1 MTTTTR
7 QNDLILNEDW
17 TRIYQTFK
25 NADFKSYD
33 FENLR
38 RVIITYIRENYPE
51 DFNDYIES
59 SEYMAL
65 IDAMAF
71 LGQSLSFR
79 IDLASRENFLEL
91 AERKASVLRIAQM
104 LSYKPKRNNAASG
117 LLKFTSITTSEE
129 ILDSNGK
136 NLAQQL
142 ITWNDPTNSN
152 WYEQFILVLNSAMT
166 PNTEFGRSQGT
177 ATIGGVT
184 TDQYRFNT
192 ITTDVP
198 IYSYTKSVAGR
209 TMAFEIV
216 STSFKNSE
224 SIYEE
229 QPLAGNQLGFVY
241 RNDGSGPSSTDSGFF
256 LMFKQGS
263 LELADF
269 TIDVPTTNEKVAVD
283 TANIN
288 NDDIWLFGLSSTGA
302 QTNQWAQV
310 ANLVGNNIAYN
321 SISRSVRNIFSV
333 TTKENDAVD
342 LIFADGVYGNLP
354 QGKFRLF
361 YRVSNGLTYSVAP
374 TEMSGINIAVPYVNA
389 AGAAHTVTIGLAL
402 QSTVSNASAT
412 ESVDSIRTNAPA
424 TYYTQNRMITGEDYN
439 LAPLASSQDILKIK
453 AVNRTSSGISRNFE
467 IIDVSG
473 KYSSVNVFA
482 DDGFI
487 YKETTER
494 ALSFKFSNKLD
505 IINFIR
511 KSVEPALAGTDVYN
525 FYLTKFAKKTFD
537 TVSPTTWVLKT
548 SDVNLSTGYFL
559 GTKIERVGL
568 AYGTGNMAYISYG
581 AMVKF
586 TPVAGKAFKNGN
598 MVDIDPNDPTQTD
611 RIWAK
616 VIRVVGD
623 GSNGGVGVLA
633 NGMGTISVNDVIPE
647 GSILTQVVPK
657 LVNDL
662 PVALET
668 EMVNL
673 AFQNLNFGLRYSVD
687 DAAWHVVSAS
697 NIDLTR
703 NFSQANSGNTTNTN
717 VDASWV
723 IAFVKD
729 ADSYSVRI
737 RALDYVFG
745 SIAQNRFYF
754 DSHEKRYNDQVGKV
768 VKDTIKILGINT
780 AGDATTQLKSDIPF
794 EINDVV
800 QYDDGYESNVEV
812 KLAFSDSDSDGVIDN
827 PDAFEMI
834 VGGDSIYTFAKQ
846 ITDANGNLVYEAVN
860 TLITPIVVLPTYV
873 GIDLT
878 KYANKQLLYFYSPTE
893 NNFKSVHVDDQNNRS
908 LTAEPLYKATRASN
922 YLFFKEVKDGAG
934 SIVFEL
940 VDVKAEPILVFET
953 ENNFQFTKTESGVVS
968 NLYSD
973 GQLIYFYTEAED
985 YVKRVDNTTYTL
997 KMESTYKANIGR
1009 SGLKFQ
1015 YLHNASSNRRIDP
1028 SVSNIMDISIMTRA
1042 YDEAFRTYLA
1052 GGSTIEPT
1060 PPSSDMLRINFGSKL
1075 NAIKSI
1081 SDEIIYHPVKYKILF
1096 GATADPKLQ
1105 GQFKV
1110 VKNPNKTINDNDLKV
1125 RIITAINTFFNI
1137 AYWDFGDRFFLTEL
1151 TTYVL
1156 NTVSPDISNIVL
1168 VPRQTDQVFGSLFE
1182 IQSKHD
1188 EILISGATVDNIDI
1202 VTAISATEVR
1212 AASTAITTTT
1222 N

>member
-65 IDAMAF
+65 IDAIAF

-79 IDLASRENFLEL
+79 IDLASRENFLDL
-91 AERKASVLRIAQM
+91 AERKSSVLRIAQM
-104 LSYKPKRNNAASG
+104 LSYQPKRNRAASG
-117 LLKFTSITTSEE
+117 LLKFTSISTSEQ

-136 NLAQQL
+136 NLAQQH

-192 ITTDVP
+192 VTTDVP
-198 IYSYTKSVAGR
+198 LFSYTKSVAGR
-209 TMAFEIV
+209 TMAFELV

-224 SIYEE
+224 TIYEE
-229 QPLAGNQLGFVY
+229 PPVAGNQLGFIY

-256 LMFKQGS
+256 MLFKQGS

-269 TIDVPTTNEKVAVD
+269 AIDVPTTNEKVAVD
-283 TANIN
+283 TPNIN
-288 NDDIWLFGLSSTGA
+288 NDDVWLFGLSSTGA
-302 QTNQWAQV
+302 QLNQWAKV
-310 ANLVGNNIAYN
+310 DNLVGNNIAYN
-321 SISRSVRNIFSV
+321 SVSRSIRNIYSV
-333 TTKENDAVD
+333 TTKENDAID

-354 QGKFRLF
+354 QGNFRLF
-361 YRVSNGLTYSVAP
+361 YRVSNGLTYSVSP
-374 TEMSGINIAVPYVNA
+374 SEMNGINIAVPYINA

-402 QSTVSNASAT
+402 QSTISNASAT

-473 KYSSVNVFA
+473 KYSSINVFA

-487 YKETTER
+487 YKEATER
-494 ALSFKFSNKLD
+494 ALSFKFNSKID

-511 KSVEPALAGTDVYN
+511 SSVEPALAGVDMYN
-525 FYLTKFAKKTFD
+525 FYLTKFAKKKFT
-537 TVSPTTWVLKT
+537 SAQQTWVLKT
-548 SDVNLSTGYFL
+548 SDINLSTGYI
-559 GTKIERVGL
+559 TSESKISPVGL
-568 AYGTGNMAYISYG
+568 SYG
-581 AMVKF
+581 SGNLKYVSYGSMVKF
-586 TPVAGKAFKNGN
+586 VPPTGYSFKNGQVVLKDN
-598 MVDIDPNDPTQTD
+598 NDSLQTD

-616 VIRVVGD
+616 VIRVIGD

-633 NGMGTISVNDVIPE
+633 NGMGMISFNDTIPD
-647 GSILTQVVPK
+647 GSILEQVVPK
-657 LVNDL
+657 FVNDL
-662 PVALET
+662 PTALET
-668 EMVNL
+668 EMVNQ
-673 AFQNLNFGLRYSVD
+673 AYENLNFGLRYSVD
-687 DAAWHVVSAS
+687 DASWHIVSAS
-697 NIDLTR
+697 NIDLTS
-703 NFSQANSGNTTNTN
+703 NFSQSNAGSVSNSNA
-717 VDASWV
+717 DASWMV
-723 IAFVKD
+723 AFVKE
-729 ADSYSVRI
+729 ADSYAVRI

-745 SIAQNRFYF
+745 SVAQNRFYF

-780 AGDATTQLKSDIPF
+780 AGDLTTQLYSDIPF
-794 EINDVV
+794 EISDVV

-827 PDAFEMI
+827 PDAFEQI
-834 VGGDSIYTFAKQ
+834 VGDDSVK
-846 ITDANGNLVYEAVN
+846 
-860 TLITPIVVLPTYV
+860 
-873 GIDLT
+873 
-878 KYANKQLLYFYSPTE
+878 
-893 NNFKSVHVDDQNNRS
+893 
-908 LTAEPLYKATRASN
+908 N
-922 YLFFKEVKDGAG
+922 YLFFKEVQDGAG
-934 SIVFEL
+934 STVFQL
-940 VDVKAEPILVFET
+940 IDTTVEPILVMET
-953 ENNFQFTKTESGVVS
+953 EKRIDLTQ
-968 NLYSD
+968 YSD
-973 GQLIYFYTEAED
+973 GQLIYFYAEAED
-985 YVKRVDNTTYTL
+985 YIKKVDKATNTL
-997 KMESTYKANIGR
+997 VLQSSYKANIGR

-1015 YLHNASSNRRIDP
+1015 YLHNASSSRRIDP
-1028 SVSNIMDISIMTRA
+1028 SASNIMDISIMTRS

-1052 GGSTIEPT
+1052 GGTTIEPT
-1060 PPSSDMLRINFGSKL
+1060 PPSSDALRINFGSKL
-1075 NAIKSI
+1075 NVIKSI

-1125 RIITAINTFFNI
+1125 RIISAINTFFNI
-1137 AYWDFGDRFFLTEL
+1137 SYWDFGDRFFLTEL

>member
-65 IDAMAF
+65 IDAIAF

-79 IDLASRENFLEL
+79 IDLASRENFLDL
-91 AERKASVLRIAQM
+91 AERKSSVLRIAQM
-104 LSYKPKRNNAASG
+104 LSYQPKRNRAASG
-117 LLKFTSITTSEE
+117 LLKFTSISTSEQ

-136 NLAQQL
+136 NLAQQH

-192 ITTDVP
+192 VTTDVP
-198 IYSYTKSVAGR
+198 LFSYTKSVAGR
-209 TMAFEIV
+209 TMAFELV

-224 SIYEE
+224 TIYEE
-229 QPLAGNQLGFVY
+229 PPVAGNQLGFIY

-256 LMFKQGS
+256 MLFKQGS

-269 TIDVPTTNEKVAVD
+269 AIDVPTTNEKVAVD
-283 TANIN
+283 TPNIN
-288 NDDIWLFGLSSTGA
+288 NDDVWLFGLSSTGA
-302 QTNQWAQV
+302 QLNQWAKV
-310 ANLVGNNIAYN
+310 DNLVGNNIAYN
-321 SISRSVRNIFSV
+321 SVSRSIRNIYSV
-333 TTKENDAVD
+333 TTKENDAID

-354 QGKFRLF
+354 QGNFRLF
-361 YRVSNGLTYSVAP
+361 YRVSNGLTYSVSP
-374 TEMSGINIAVPYVNA
+374 GEMNGINIAVPYINA

-402 QSTVSNASAT
+402 QSTISNASAT

-473 KYSSVNVFA
+473 KYSSINVFA

-487 YKETTER
+487 YKEATER
-494 ALSFKFSNKLD
+494 ALSFKFNSKID

-511 KSVEPALAGTDVYN
+511 SSVEPVLAGVDMYN
-525 FYLTKFAKKTFD
+525 FYLTKFAKKKFT
-537 TVSPTTWVLKT
+537 SAQQTWVLKT
-548 SDVNLSTGYFL
+548 SDINLSTGYI
-559 GTKIERVGL
+559 TSESKISPVGL
-568 AYGTGNMAYISYG
+568 SYG
-581 AMVKF
+581 SGNLKYVSYGSMVKF
-586 TPVAGKAFKNGN
+586 VPPTGYSFKNGQVVLKDN
-598 MVDIDPNDPTQTD
+598 NDPMQTD

-616 VIRVVGD
+616 VIRVIGD

-633 NGMGTISVNDVIPE
+633 NGMGMISFNDTIPD
-647 GSILTQVVPK
+647 GSILEQVVPK
-657 LVNDL
+657 FVNDL
-662 PVALET
+662 PTALET
-668 EMVNL
+668 EMVNQ
-673 AFQNLNFGLRYSVD
+673 AYENLNFGLRYSVD
-687 DAAWHVVSAS
+687 DSSWHIVSAS
-697 NIDLTR
+697 NIDLTS
-703 NFSQANSGNTTNTN
+703 NFSQSNSGSVSNSNA
-717 VDASWV
+717 DASWMV
-723 IAFVKD
+723 AFVKE
-729 ADSYSVRI
+729 ADSYAVRI

-745 SIAQNRFYF
+745 SVAQNRFYF

-780 AGDATTQLKSDIPF
+780 AGDLTTQLYSDIPF
-794 EINDVV
+794 EISDVV

-834 VGGDSIYTFAKQ
+834 TGGDNLYTFSKQ
-846 ITDANGNLVYEAVN
+846 ITNADGVLVYEKVN
-860 TLITPIVVLPTYV
+860 TLVTSIIVLETST

-878 KYANKQLLYFYSPTE
+878 KYANNQLLYFYSPAE
-893 NNFKSVHVDDQNNRS
+893 NNFKRVTITNSVPS
-908 LTAEPLYKATRASN
+908 LTAEPLYKATRSSN
-922 YLFFKEVKDGAG
+922 YLFFKEVQDGAG
-934 SIVFEL
+934 STVFEL
-940 VDVKAEPILVFET
+940 IDTVVEPILVMET
-953 ENNFQFTKTESGVVS
+953 EKRIDLTQ
-968 NLYSD
+968 YSD
-973 GQLIYFYTEAED
+973 GQLIYFYAEAED
-985 YVKRVDNTTYTL
+985 YIKKVDKATNTL
-997 KMESTYKANIGR
+997 VLQSSYKANIGR

-1015 YLHNASSNRRIDP
+1015 YIHNASSSRRIDP
-1028 SVSNIMDISIMTRA
+1028 SASNIMDISIMTRS

-1052 GGSTIEPT
+1052 GGTTIEPT
-1060 PPSSDMLRINFGSKL
+1060 PPSSDALRINFGSKL

-1125 RIITAINTFFNI
+1125 RIISAINAFFNI
-1137 AYWDFGDRFFLTEL
+1137 SYWDFGDRFFLTEL

>member
-104 LSYKPKRNNAASG
+104 LSYKPKRNIAASG

-136 NLAQQL
+136 NLAQQY

-192 ITTDVP
+192 VTTDVP

-224 SIYEE
+224 TIYEE
-229 QPLAGNQLGFVY
+229 PPLAGNQMGFVY

-256 LMFKQGS
+256 MLFKQGS

-269 TIDVPTTNEKVAVD
+269 AIDVPTTNEKVAVD

-288 NDDIWLFGLSSTGA
+288 NDDIWLFGLSSAGA
-302 QTNQWAQV
+302 QSNQWAQV
-310 ANLVGNNIAYN
+310 DNLVGSNIAYN
-321 SISRSVRNIFSV
+321 SISRSIRNIFSV

-361 YRVSNGLTYSVAP
+361 YRVSNGLTYTVSP
-374 TEMSGINIAVPYVNA
+374 TEMTGINIAVPYINKD
-389 AGAAHTVTIGLAL
+389 GAAHTATIGLAL
-402 QSTVSNASAT
+402 QSTASNATAT

-439 LAPLASSQDILKIK
+439 LAPLSSSQDILKIK

-473 KYSSVNVFA
+473 KYSSINVFA

-487 YKETTER
+487 YKEATER

-525 FYLTKFAKKTFD
+525 FYLTKFTKKSFD

-548 SDVNLSTGYFL
+548 SDVNLSTGYL
-559 GTKIERVGL
+559 QSTDGTPEIKRVGL
-568 AYGTGNMAYISYG
+568 SYGTGNYTYISYG

-586 TPVAGKAFKNGN
+586 TPPATFAFKNGQLVTAN
-598 MVDIDPNDPTQTD
+598 ASDPLQTD

-633 NGMGTISVNDVIPE
+633 NGMGAISFNDVIPD

-657 LVNDL
+657 FVNDL
-662 PVALET
+662 PAALET

-687 DAAWHVVSAS
+687 DASWHIVSAS
-697 NIDLTR
+697 NIDLTT
-703 NFSQANSGNTTNTN
+703 NFSLTNAGNTSDTN
-717 VDASWV
+717 VDASWI
-723 IAFVKD
+723 IAFVKE
-729 ADSYSVRI
+729 ADQYSVRI
-737 RALDYVFG
+737 RGLDYVFG
-745 SIAQNRFYF
+745 SVAQNRFYF

-768 VKDTIKILGINT
+768 VKDSIKILGINT
-780 AGDATTQLKSDIPF
+780 ASDLSNQLKSDIPF

-827 PDAFEMI
+827 PDAFEII
-834 VGGDSIYTFAKQ
+834 VGPD
-846 ITDANGNLVYEAVN
+846 V
-860 TLITPIVVLPTYV
+860 
-873 GIDLT
+873 
-878 KYANKQLLYFYSPTE
+878 
-893 NNFKSVHVDDQNNRS
+893 
-908 LTAEPLYKATRASN
+908 TRN

-940 VDVKAEPILVFET
+940 VDTTVEPVIVMET
-953 ENNFQFTKTESGVVS
+953 EKTIDLS
-968 NLYSD
+968 LYTD

-985 YVKRVDNTTYTL
+985 YIKRVNQTTKSL
-997 KMESTYKANIGR
+997 VMESTYKANIGR

-1015 YLHNASSNRRIDP
+1015 YLHNASSSRRIDP
-1028 SVSNIMDISIMTRA
+1028 SASNIMDISIMTRS
-1042 YDEAFRTYLA
+1042 YDDAFRTYLA

-1156 NTVSPDISNIVL
+1156 NTVSPDISNFVL

-1202 VTAISATEVR
+1202 VTSISATEVR
-1212 AASTAITTTT
+1212 AESTAITTTT

>member
-91 AERKASVLRIAQM
+91 AERKESVLRIARM
-104 LSYKPKRNNAASG
+104 LSYQPKRNISASG
-117 LLKFTSITTSEE
+117 LLKFTSVTTSEQL
-129 ILDSNGK
+129 LDSNGK
-136 NLAQQL
+136 NLAQQH

-152 WYEQFILVLNSAMT
+152 WYEQFILILNAAMS

-177 ATIGGVT
+177 AIIGGVT

-192 ITTDVP
+192 VTTDVP

-209 TMAFEIV
+209 NMSFEIV
-216 STSFKNSE
+216 STAFKNSE

-229 QPLAGNQLGFVY
+229 APTAGNQIGFVY

-269 TIDVPTTNEKVAVD
+269 SIDVPTSNEKVAVD
-283 TANIN
+283 TSNIN
-288 NDDIWLFGLSSTGA
+288 NEDVWLFGLSSTGV
-302 QTNQWAQV
+302 QTDQWAKV
-310 ANLVGNNIAYN
+310 DSLIGNNIAYN
-321 SISRSVRNIFSV
+321 SVSRNIRNIYSV
-333 TTKENDAVD
+333 VTKTNDRMD
-342 LIFADGVYGNLP
+342 LVFADGVYGNLP

-361 YRVSNGLTYSVAP
+361 YRVSNGITYSISP
-374 TEMSGINIAVPYVNA
+374 TEMTGINIAVPYINS
-389 AGAAHTVTIGLAL
+389 AGAAHTLTIGLAL
-402 QSTVSNASAT
+402 QSTIANASSA
-412 ESVDSIRTNAPA
+412 ESIDSIRTNAPA

-473 KYSSVNVFA
+473 KYSSINVFA

-494 ALSFKFSNKLD
+494 SLSFKFNNKLD

-511 KSVEPALAGTDVYN
+511 SSVEPALAGVDVYN
-525 FYLTKFAKKTFD
+525 FYLTKFSTKLFD
-537 TVSPTTWVLKT
+537 TVTPTTWVLKT
-548 SDVNLSTGYFL
+548 ADVNLSTGYL
-559 GTKIERVGL
+559 SYNTEIKRVGL
-568 AYGTGNMAYISYG
+568 SYGTGNFAYISYG

-586 TPVAGKAFKNGN
+586 TPPATYAFKNGKLEN
-598 MVDIDPNDPTQTD
+598 INSNDPLQTD

-633 NGMGTISVNDVIPE
+633 NGMGTISFNDVIPE

-657 LVNDL
+657 FVNDL
-662 PVALET
+662 PAALET
-668 EMVNL
+668 EMVDQV
-673 AFQNLNFGLRYSVD
+673 FQNLNFGLRYSVD
-687 DAAWHVVSAS
+687 DAAWHIVAAS
-697 NIDLTR
+697 NIDLTS
-703 NFSQANSGNTTNTN
+703 NFSLSNSSNITNTN

-723 IAFVKD
+723 IAFVKE
-729 ADSYSVRI
+729 ADRYVVRI

-745 SIAQNRFYF
+745 SVAQNRFYF

-768 VKDTIKILGINT
+768 VKDSIKVLGINT
-780 AGDATTQLKSDIPF
+780 ANDLTTQLKTDIPF

-827 PDAFEMI
+827 PDAFDII
-834 VGGDSIYTFAKQ
+834 VGQDSI
-846 ITDANGNLVYEAVN
+846 
-860 TLITPIVVLPTYV
+860 
-873 GIDLT
+873 
-878 KYANKQLLYFYSPTE
+878 
-893 NNFKSVHVDDQNNRS
+893 R
-908 LTAEPLYKATRASN
+908 N
-922 YLFFKEVKDGAG
+922 YLFFKEVQDDAG
-934 SIVFEL
+934 SVVFEL
-940 VDVKAEPILVFET
+940 IDTTIESVIVMESEKNIVLTETVD
-953 ENNFQFTKTESGVVS
+953 GVV
-968 NLYSD
+968 NHLYSD
-973 GQLIYFYTEAED
+973 GQLFYFYADSED
-985 YVKRVDNTTYTL
+985 YIKRVDNNTNVL
-997 KMESTYKANIGR
+997 ILESTYKANIGR

-1015 YLHNASSNRRIDP
+1015 YLHNASSSRRIDP
-1028 SVSNIMDISIMTRA
+1028 SVSNIMDISIMTRS

-1052 GGSTIEPT
+1052 GGSNVEPT
-1060 PPSSDMLRINFGSKL
+1060 PPSSDMLRINFGTKL

-1096 GATADPKLQ
+1096 GATADSKLQ

-1125 RIITAINTFFNI
+1125 RIITAINTFFNVS
-1137 AYWDFGDRFFLTEL
+1137 YWDFGDRFFLTEL

-1156 NTVSPDISNIVL
+1156 NSVSPDISNIVL

>member
-1 MTTTTR
+1 MNQGVTMTTTTR

-104 LSYKPKRNNAASG
+104 LSYKPKRNIAASG

-136 NLAQQL
+136 NLAQQY

-192 ITTDVP
+192 VTTDVP

-224 SIYEE
+224 TIYEE
-229 QPLAGNQLGFVY
+229 PPLAGNQMGFVY

-256 LMFKQGS
+256 MLFKQGS

-269 TIDVPTTNEKVAVD
+269 AIDVPTTNEKVAVD

-288 NDDIWLFGLSSTGA
+288 NDDIWLFGLSSAGA
-302 QTNQWAQV
+302 QSNQWAQV
-310 ANLVGNNIAYN
+310 DNLVGSNIAYN
-321 SISRSVRNIFSV
+321 SISRSIRNIFSV

-361 YRVSNGLTYSVAP
+361 YRVSNGLTYTVSP
-374 TEMSGINIAVPYVNA
+374 TEMTGINIAVPYINKD
-389 AGAAHTVTIGLAL
+389 GAAHTATIGLAL
-402 QSTVSNASAT
+402 QSTASNATAT

-439 LAPLASSQDILKIK
+439 LAPLSSSQDILKIK

-473 KYSSVNVFA
+473 KYSSINVFA

-487 YKETTER
+487 YKEATER

-525 FYLTKFAKKTFD
+525 FYLTKFTKKSFD

-548 SDVNLSTGYFL
+548 SDVNLSTGYL
-559 GTKIERVGL
+559 QSTDGTPEIKRVGL
-568 AYGTGNMAYISYG
+568 SYGTGNYTYISYG

-586 TPVAGKAFKNGN
+586 TPPATFAFKNGQLVTAN
-598 MVDIDPNDPTQTD
+598 ASDPLQTD

-633 NGMGTISVNDVIPE
+633 NGMGAISFNDVIPD

-657 LVNDL
+657 FVNDL
-662 PVALET
+662 PAALET

-687 DAAWHVVSAS
+687 DASWHIVSAS
-697 NIDLTR
+697 NIDLTT
-703 NFSQANSGNTTNTN
+703 NFSLTNAGNTSDTN
-717 VDASWV
+717 VDASWI
-723 IAFVKD
+723 IAFVKE
-729 ADSYSVRI
+729 ADQYSVRI
-737 RALDYVFG
+737 RGLDYVFG
-745 SIAQNRFYF
+745 SVAQNRFYF

-768 VKDTIKILGINT
+768 VKDSIKILGINT
-780 AGDATTQLKSDIPF
+780 ASDLSNQLKSDIPF

-827 PDAFEMI
+827 PDAFEII
-834 VGGDSIYTFAKQ
+834 VGPD
-846 ITDANGNLVYEAVN
+846 V
-860 TLITPIVVLPTYV
+860 
-873 GIDLT
+873 
-878 KYANKQLLYFYSPTE
+878 
-893 NNFKSVHVDDQNNRS
+893 
-908 LTAEPLYKATRASN
+908 TRN

-940 VDVKAEPILVFET
+940 VDTTVEPVIVMET
-953 ENNFQFTKTESGVVS
+953 EKTIDLS
-968 NLYSD
+968 LYTD

-985 YVKRVDNTTYTL
+985 YIKRVNQTTKSL
-997 KMESTYKANIGR
+997 VMESTYKANIGR

-1015 YLHNASSNRRIDP
+1015 YLHNASSSRRIDP
-1028 SVSNIMDISIMTRA
+1028 SASNIMDISIMTRS
-1042 YDEAFRTYLA
+1042 YDDAFRTYLA

-1156 NTVSPDISNIVL
+1156 NTVSPDISNFVL

-1202 VTAISATEVR
+1202 VTSISATEVR
-1212 AASTAITTTT
+1212 AESTAITTTT

>member
-91 AERKASVLRIAQM
+91 AERKSSVLRIAQM
-104 LSYKPKRNNAASG
+104 LSYQPKRNIAASG
-117 LLKFTSITTSEE
+117 LLKFTSITTSEQ

-136 NLAQQL
+136 NLAQQY

-192 ITTDVP
+192 VTTDVP
-198 IYSYTKSVAGR
+198 MYSYTKSVAGR
-209 TMAFEIV
+209 TMAFELV

-224 SIYEE
+224 TIYEE
-229 QPLAGNQLGFVY
+229 PPVAGNQLGFIY

-256 LMFKQGS
+256 MMFKQGS

-269 TIDVPTTNEKVAVD
+269 SIDVPTTNEKVAVD

-288 NDDIWLFGLSSTGA
+288 NDDVWLFGLSSTGA

-310 ANLVGNNIAYN
+310 DNLVGSNIAYN
-321 SISRSVRNIFSV
+321 SISRSIRNIFSV

-361 YRVSNGLTYSVAP
+361 YRVSNGLTYSVSP
-374 TEMSGINIAVPYVNA
+374 TEMNGINIAVPYINS
-389 AGAAHTVTIGLAL
+389 AGAAHIVTIGLAL

-487 YKETTER
+487 YKEATER
-494 ALSFKFSNKLD
+494 ALSFKYNNKLD

-511 KSVEPALAGTDVYN
+511 SSVEPALAGTDVYN
-525 FYLTKFAKKTFD
+525 FYLTKFTKKLFD
-537 TVSPTTWVLKT
+537 KATPATWVLKT
-548 SDVNLSTGYFL
+548 TDVNLSTGYIKL
-559 GTKIERVGL
+559 GTDIKRVGL
-568 AYGTGNMAYISYG
+568 SYGTGNYSYISYG

-586 TPVAGKAFKNGN
+586 TPTTGMAFKAGQ
-598 MVDIDPNDPTQTD
+598 MVTADSNDPLQTD

-616 VIRVVGD
+616 VIRIVGD

-633 NGMGTISVNDVIPE
+633 NGMGAISFNDVIPE

-657 LVNDL
+657 FVNDL
-662 PVALET
+662 PTALET
-668 EMVNL
+668 EMVNQ

-687 DAAWHVVSAS
+687 DAAWHIIEAS
-697 NIDLTR
+697 DIDLSS
-703 NFSQANSGNTTNTN
+703 NFSLSYTGDTTNTN
-717 VDASWV
+717 ADASWV
-723 IAFVKD
+723 VAFVKESD
-729 ADSYSVRI
+729 RYVVRI

-745 SIAQNRFYF
+745 SVAQNRFYF

-780 AGDATTQLKSDIPF
+780 ASDLTSQLKSDIPF

-812 KLAFSDSDSDGVIDN
+812 KLAFGDSDSDGVIDN
-827 PDAFEMI
+827 PDAFEML
-834 VGGDSIYTFAKQ
+834 VGQDVI
-846 ITDANGNLVYEAVN
+846 
-860 TLITPIVVLPTYV
+860 
-873 GIDLT
+873 
-878 KYANKQLLYFYSPTE
+878 
-893 NNFKSVHVDDQNNRS
+893 R
-908 LTAEPLYKATRASN
+908 N
-922 YLFFKEVKDGAG
+922 YLFFKEVQDGAG

-940 VDVKAEPILVFET
+940 VDTTIEPIVVKET
-953 ENNFQFTKTESGVVS
+953 EVGLDITQYT
-968 NLYSD
+968 D
-973 GQLIYFYTEAED
+973 GQLIYFYTESED
-985 YVKRVDNTTYTL
+985 YLKRVNLTTNTL
-997 KMESTYKANIGR
+997 VMESTYKANIGR

-1028 SVSNIMDISIMTRA
+1028 SASNIMDISIMTRS

-1052 GGSTIEPT
+1052 GGSAAEPT

-1096 GATADPKLQ
+1096 GSTADPKLQ

-1125 RIITAINTFFNI
+1125 RIITAINTFFNV
-1137 AYWDFGDRFFLTEL
+1137 AYWDFGDRFYLTEL

-1168 VPRQTDQVFGSLFE
+1168 VPRQSDQVFGSLFE

-1202 VTAISATEVR
+1202 VTSISATEVR

>member
-91 AERKASVLRIAQM
+91 AERKESVLRIARM
-104 LSYKPKRNNAASG
+104 LSYQPKRNIAASG
-117 LLKFTSITTSEE
+117 LLKFTSVTTSEE

-136 NLAQQL
+136 NLAQQH

-152 WYEQFILVLNSAMT
+152 WYEQFILILNASMS

-177 ATIGGVT
+177 AVIGGVT

-192 ITTDVP
+192 VTTDVP

-209 TMAFEIV
+209 NMSFEIV
-216 STSFKNSE
+216 STAFKNSE

-229 QPLAGNQLGFVY
+229 PPTAGNQIGFVY
-241 RNDGSGPSSTDSGFF
+241 KNDGSGPSSTDSGFF
-256 LMFKQGS
+256 MMFKQGS

-269 TIDVPTTNEKVAVD
+269 SIDVPTTNEKVAVD
-283 TANIN
+283 TSNIN
-288 NDDIWLFGLSSTGA
+288 NDDVWLFGLSSTGV
-302 QTNQWAQV
+302 QTDQWAKV
-310 ANLVGNNIAYN
+310 ESLIGNNIAYN
-321 SISRSVRNIFSV
+321 SVSRNIRNIYSII
-333 TTKENDAVD
+333 TKTNDRMD
-342 LIFADGVYGNLP
+342 LVFADGVYGNLP

-361 YRVSNGLTYSVAP
+361 YRVSNGITYSISP
-374 TEMSGINIAVPYVNA
+374 TEMTGINIAVPYINS

-402 QSTVSNASAT
+402 QSTVSNASSA

-439 LAPLASSQDILKIK
+439 LAPLSSSQDILKIK

-473 KYSSVNVFA
+473 KYSSINVFA

-487 YKETTER
+487 YKEQTER
-494 ALSFKFSNKLD
+494 SLSFKYTNKLD

-525 FYLTKFAKKTFD
+525 FFVTKYNKKLFD
-537 TVSPTTWVLKT
+537 MATPTLWKLNT
-548 SDVNLSTGYFL
+548 SDINLSTGYL
-559 GTKIERVGL
+559 YVSPADAIRVGPS
-568 AYGTGNMAYISYG
+568 YGVGNFSYISNG
-581 AMVKF
+581 SMVKF
-586 TPVAGKAFKNGN
+586 TPPVNYAFKNGKMEKLN
-598 MVDIDPNDPTQTD
+598 PNDPLQID

-616 VIRVVGD
+616 VVRIVGD
-623 GSNGGVGVLA
+623 GSNAGAGILA
-633 NGMGTISVNDVIPE
+633 NGMGAISFNDVIPE

-657 LVNDL
+657 FVNDL
-662 PVALET
+662 PIALEN
-668 EMVNL
+668 EMVNQ
-673 AFQNLNFGLRYSVD
+673 AYQNLNFGLRYSIED
-687 DAAWHVVSAS
+687 TSWHLITAANINLTNSFSLENTGSTS
-697 NIDLTR
+697 NL
-703 NFSQANSGNTTNTN
+703 N

-723 IAFVKD
+723 VAFVKETD
-729 ADSYSVRI
+729 NYSVRI
-737 RALDYVFG
+737 RGLDYVFG

-754 DSHEKRYNDQVGKV
+754 DSHEKRYNDQVGRV
-768 VKDTIKILGINT
+768 VKDTIKVLGINT
-780 AGDATTQLKSDIPF
+780 TSDLLTQLKSDIPF
-794 EINDVV
+794 EISDVV

-834 VGGDSIYTFAKQ
+834 VGSSDNYVFSKKVTDSS
-846 ITDANGNLVYEAVN
+846 GNSSYVAIDKSVD
-860 TLITPIVVLPTYV
+860 PVVVLESSV

-878 KYANKQLLYFYSPTE
+878 IYKSNQLFYFYAANEDKVKRKVNGELKDESAY
-893 NNFKSVHVDDQNNRS
+893 V
-908 LTAEPLYKATRASN
+908 ATRSGN
-922 YLFFKEVKDGAG
+922 YLFFKEVKDSAG
-934 SIVFEL
+934 SVVFEL
-940 VDVKAEPILVFET
+940 VDTTIEPVLVKET
-953 ENNFQFTKTESGVVS
+953 EKNFKLTELVDGVAT

-973 GQLIYFYTEAED
+973 GQLVYFYTESED
-985 YVKRVDNTTYTL
+985 YIKRVNNTTSTL
-997 KMESTYKANIGR
+997 EMVSTYKANIGR

-1015 YLHNASSNRRIDP
+1015 YLHNSSSNRRIDP
-1028 SVSNIMDISIMTRA
+1028 SVSNIMDISIMTRS
-1042 YDEAFRTYLA
+1042 YDDAFRTYLS
-1052 GGSTIEPT
+1052 GGSLIEPT
-1060 PPSSDMLRINFGSKL
+1060 PPSSDMLRINFGAKL

-1096 GATADPKLQ
+1096 GSKADPKLQ

-1156 NTVSPDISNIVL
+1156 NQVSPDISNIVL
-1168 VPRQTDQVFGSLFE
+1168 VPSQTDQVFGSLFE

-1188 EILISGATVDNIDI
+1188 EILVSGATVDNIDV

-1212 AASTAITTTT
+1212 AATTAITNTTY
-1222 N
+1222 